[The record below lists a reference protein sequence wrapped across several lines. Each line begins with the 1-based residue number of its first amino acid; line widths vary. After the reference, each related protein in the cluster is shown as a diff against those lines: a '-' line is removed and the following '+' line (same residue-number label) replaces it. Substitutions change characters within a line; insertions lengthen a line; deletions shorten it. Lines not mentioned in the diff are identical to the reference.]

1 MVASAWCTTFE
12 QTSAKPGAAEVPWL
26 DCSGFGC
33 PCLYLRGKARPTIH
47 PPSLTHSK
55 RKLGVVAVTGAV
67 LLSAIAM
74 LAAELTPSAGAAASR
89 RAPRCATAQ
98 LVIWLNEVPGNGAAG
113 SVFHQ
118 LAFTNLSRRTCT
130 LRGFPRAS
138 AANLHGRRVGGF
150 ATREVGVKAH
160 TVRLRPG
167 DTAFAGLRI
176 VEAQN
181 FPHATCRPVTAAG
194 LRVWPPG
201 RHASKLVPFP
211 FEACARASNPNLS
224 VQAVK
229 G

>member
-1 MVASAWCTTFE
+1 
-12 QTSAKPGAAEVPWL
+12 
-26 DCSGFGC
+26 
-33 PCLYLRGKARPTIH
+33 
-47 PPSLTHSK
+47 
-55 RKLGVVAVTGAV
+55 VVAATAAV
-67 LLSAIAM
+67 LLGSIAI
-74 LAAELTPSAGAAASR
+74 LAAELAPSAGAASK
-89 RAPRCATAQ
+89 RAPRCATSQ

-130 LRGFPRAS
+130 LRGFPRVS

-150 ATREVGVKAH
+150 ATREAGGNPH
-160 TVRLRPG
+160 TVRLHPG
-167 DTAFAGLRI
+167 DTAFANLRI

-194 LRVWPPG
+194 LRVAPPG
-201 RHASKLVPFP
+201 RHSSKLVPYP

-224 VQAVK
+224 VRAVT